1 MGLLDAFKKGLNKT
15 SEFFSKNF
23 TRIAASSGRFDDDML
38 DELEEILV
46 MADCGVEAS
55 SSIIDYVKSEIK
67 RTGLD
72 SKEEV
77 LGYVK
82 TKMLE
87 ILGEKTVLELEP
99 NKLNIIVMIGV
110 NGTGKTTTCG
120 KLALNW
126 KNQGKKVILAAA
138 DTFRAAAVEQL
149 KAWGVSTDT
158 TVISQDAG
166 SDPAAVCY
174 DAVHA
179 AISRKADVLIV
190 DTAGRLHNKAN
201 LMNELTKIYR
211 VINRESPD
219 ANVKSLLIIDATTGQ
234 NAILQAQAFGEAVN
248 LDYVGITK
256 LDGSSKGGVAI
267 ALKAATDKPIV
278 LAGLGESAEDLVDF
292 DPEYFVDSLINI

>member
-23 TRIAASSGRFDDDML
+23 TKIAASSGKFDDDML
-38 DELEEILV
+38 DELEELLV

-55 SSIIDYVKSEIK
+55 SRIIDFVKSEIK

-72 SKEEV
+72 SKEDV

-82 TKMLE
+82 TQMLE
-87 ILGEKTVLELEP
+87 ILGEKQTIELEQG
-99 NKLNIIVMIGV
+99 KLNILIMIGV

-126 KNQGKKVILAAA
+126 KKEGKKVILAAA

-149 KAWGVSTDT
+149 KAWGESTET
-158 TVISQDAG
+158 TVISQEAG

-179 AISRKADVLIV
+179 ALSRKADVLII
-190 DTAGRLHNKAN
+190 DTAGRLHNKTN
-201 LMNELTKIYR
+201 LMNELSKIYR
-211 VINRESPD
+211 VINREAPD
-219 ANVKSLLIIDATTGQ
+219 ANIKSLLIIDATTGQ
-234 NAILQAQAFGEAVN
+234 NAIMQAQAFGEAVDF
-248 LDYVGITK
+248 DYIGITK
-256 LDGSSKGGVAI
+256 LDGSSKGGVAV
-267 ALKAATDKPIV
+267 ALRSIVDKPVV
-278 LAGLGESAEDLVDF
+278 LAGLGEAAEDLVDF
-292 DPEYFVDSLINI
+292 DPEYFVDSLIK